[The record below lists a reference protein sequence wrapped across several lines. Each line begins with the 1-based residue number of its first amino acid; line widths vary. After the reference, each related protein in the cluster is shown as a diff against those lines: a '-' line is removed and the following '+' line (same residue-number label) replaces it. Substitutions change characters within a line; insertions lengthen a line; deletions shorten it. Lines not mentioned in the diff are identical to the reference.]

1 MDEHEKDEDYRC
13 TWSAEDQKLLA
24 ENSANK
30 AAIEKVRF
38 KYVVYSINFISLLG
52 DCRQIRLAVAQTR

>member
-1 MDEHEKDEDYRC
+1 MKKPSKWRLWIKWDECFMDEHEKDEDYRC

-38 KYVVYSINFISLLG
+38 K
-52 DCRQIRLAVAQTR
+52 